1 MPRRL
6 PFLAII
12 ANPVPSCAHLPSV
25 CPHMRF
31 PRSAPTQ
38 DAKGQTQCKDR
49 GSSSTVHQNRLF
61 DDARP
66 CEAWMMHFEAT
77 NDDIKGSYQFISI
90 VYLDQVHRI
99 YSLVWA
105 HTANFQVLFS
115 IFKISVNEYW
125 MNCTYI
131 YICLLGTTFRS
142 FVDSNHC
149 LILIL
154 PRENCWNS
162 LGVET
167 RRSALQPQQRWD
179 WDLHP

>member
-1 MPRRL
+1 MPL
-6 PFLAII
+6 LKKNAKTVPFLAII

-125 MNCTYI
+125 MSCTYI
-131 YICLLGTTFRS
+131 YLSAGDDLPIICGFQSLLDPDSPGGKLLKQFRS
-142 FVDSNHC
+142 
-149 LILIL
+149 
-154 PRENCWNS
+154 
-162 LGVET
+162 
-167 RRSALQPQQRWD
+167 
-179 WDLHP
+179 

>member
-1 MPRRL
+1 MPL
-6 PFLAII
+6 LKKNAKTVPFLAII

-90 VYLDQVHRI
+90 VYLDLNQVHRI
-99 YSLVWA
+99 YIVWCG
-105 HTANFQVLFS
+105 H
-115 IFKISVNEYW
+115 
-125 MNCTYI
+125 
-131 YICLLGTTFRS
+131 
-142 FVDSNHC
+142 
-149 LILIL
+149 IL
-154 PRENCWNS
+154 PTSKSYFPSLKSLWDEN
-162 LGVET
+162 T
-167 RRSALQPQQRWD
+167 RSTPHLCMSIYDVASND
-179 WDLHP
+179 CKVHKMSFGISTE